1 MQYSPRRR
9 DKADNTWA
17 LADAT
22 AHRRLMRLI
31 RCEKKSLQSLD
42 SVFYSWISLPAF
54 AAFSRCYQELLW
66 RSAPPFL
73 SPGFIIIP
81 VTAAGFCG
89 ASNFSSFFN
98 FLLFLFIFFSNSFGY
113 FAFSLVSFC
122 SSKSPAHLWLTF
134 PVSAQSKLLF
144 LDAGWATRFQ
154 KAPIGLF
161 FSWANPVCE
170 SFVTSG
176 PCSARSRERPKINVG
191 KFSDQSK
198 L

>member
-1 MQYSPRRR
+1 MQYSPWRE

-42 SVFYSWISLPAF
+42 SVFYSWISPPAF
-54 AAFSRCYQELLW
+54 AAFSRCYQELLR

-89 ASNFSSFFN
+89 ASNFSFFS
-98 FLLFLFIFFSNSFGY
+98 LLAVFIFFFSSFGY
-113 FAFSLVSFC
+113 FPFSLVSFC

-134 PVSAQSKLLF
+134 TVSAQSKLLF

-161 FSWANPVCE
+161 FFGWANPVCE
-170 SFVTSG
+170 SCVNRLWSLQCTFTWT
-176 PCSARSRERPKINVG
+176 AKE
-191 KFSDQSK
+191 
-198 L
+198 